1 MSIKASDI
9 AALRE
14 KTGLGMMECKKALEE
29 CAGDEAKAMEL
40 LRKKGA
46 TKAASK
52 AERTT
57 KSGLIEGY
65 VHDGKIGVLVEILT
79 ETDFV
84 ARNDDFKGFI
94 HDVALHIA
102 ASAPKYVSREEVPAS
117 IIEEE
122 KKALLAQDDMKGKPA
137 EIAEKIVEGRM
148 AKFYE
153 EICLLEQPFI
163 KDPDRKIGD
172 LLTDLIAKIG
182 EKIVISRFTRYQL
195 GS

>member
-1 MSIKASDI
+1 MISASDI
-9 AALRE
+9 AKLRE
-14 KTGLGMMECKKALEE
+14 KTGLGMMECKKALTE
-29 CAGDEAKAMEL
+29 CGGDEAKAMDL
-40 LRKKGA
+40 LRQKGA

-52 AERTT
+52 SERTT
-57 KSGLIEGY
+57 SAGLIEAY

-84 ARNDDFKGFI
+84 ARNDDFKKFI

-102 ASAPKYVSREEVPAS
+102 ASAPKYVSREEVDAAE
-117 IIEEE
+117 IAKE
-122 KKALLAQDDMKGKPA
+122 KEALLNQDDMKGKPK

-148 AKFYE
+148 GKFYE

-163 KDPDRKIGD
+163 KDPDHKIGD

-195 GS
+195 GA